1 MPGYDGFD
9 PSVAAAGQVS
19 PVKILVAGGFGV
31 GKTTL
36 VETISEIEP
45 LRTEER
51 LTAAGVGVD
60 DLDGIESKAVTTVAM
75 DFGRLTLADAG
86 VVLYLFG
93 TPGQERFWFMWD
105 DLLSGALGALV
116 LVDTRRLDRSFP
128 AIDFF
133 ESRGLPFVVGAN
145 CFHGEQPY
153 TAEEIAAALHL
164 RDPGTPVLLLDA
176 RARTDARDVLLA
188 LLDLLISSADAP

>member
-1 MPGYDGFD
+1 MPGYDTA
-9 PSVAAAGQVS
+9 PALQEPA

-36 VETISEIEP
+36 VETVSEIEP

-51 LTAAGVGVD
+51 LTSAGVGVD
-60 DLDGIESKAVTTVAM
+60 DLEGIEAKTATTVAM
-75 DFGRLTLADAG
+75 DFGRITLGDAG

-105 DLLSGALGALV
+105 DLLDGALGAIV

-128 AIDFF
+128 AVDFF

-145 CFHGEQPY
+145 CFHGEQAY
-153 TAEEIAAALHL
+153 TADEIRTALRL
-164 RDPGTPVLLLDA
+164 SDPETPVLMLDA
-176 RARTDARDVLLA
+176 RQRGEVREVLLS
-188 LLDLLISSADAP
+188 LLDRVIAKVRTTALS

>member
-1 MPGYDGFD
+1 MPGYDT
-9 PSVAAAGQVS
+9 PAQEAA
-19 PVKILVAGGFGV
+19 PVKILIAGGFGV

-36 VETISEIEP
+36 VETVSEIEP

-51 LTAAGVGVD
+51 LTSAGVGVD

-75 DFGRLTLADAG
+75 DFGRITLTDAQ

-105 DLLSGALGALV
+105 DLLNGALGAIV

-128 AIDFF
+128 AVDFF
-133 ESRGLPFVVGAN
+133 ENRGLPFVVAAN

-153 TAEEIAAALHL
+153 TAQEIRAALHL
-164 RDPGTPVLLLDA
+164 RDPNTPIRLIDARSRDDARGALLSLLDM
-176 RARTDARDVLLA
+176 
-188 LLDLLISSADAP
+188 LITKAGGAATG

>member
-1 MPGYDGFD
+1 MPGYDTD
-9 PSVAAAGQVS
+9 ALEES
-19 PVKILVAGGFGV
+19 PVKILIAGGFGV

-36 VETISEIEP
+36 VEAISEIEP

-60 DLDGIESKAVTTVAM
+60 DLQGIEHKSATTVAM
-75 DFGRLTLADAG
+75 DFGRLTLSDAG

-105 DLLSGALGALV
+105 DLLAGALGAIV

-128 AIDFF
+128 AVDFF
-133 ESRGLPFVVGAN
+133 ENRGLPFVVGAN
-145 CFHGEQPY
+145 CFDGEQPY
-153 TAEEIAAALHL
+153 TAEQIRAALHL
-164 RDPGTPVLLLDA
+164 KDPDTPLLMLDA
-176 RARTDARDVLLA
+176 RSREDVRGALLSLLDVLIA
-188 LLDLLISSADAP
+188 EAEPVPSV

>member
-1 MPGYDGFD
+1 MPGYDTPAQEAD
-9 PSVAAAGQVS
+9 
-19 PVKILVAGGFGV
+19 PVKILIAGGFGV

-36 VETISEIEP
+36 VETVSEIEP

-51 LTAAGVGVD
+51 LTSAGVGVD

-75 DFGRLTLADAG
+75 DFGRITLTDAR

-105 DLLSGALGALV
+105 DLLNGALGAIV

-128 AIDFF
+128 AVDFF
-133 ESRGLPFVVGAN
+133 ENRGLPFVVGAN

-153 TAEEIAAALHL
+153 TAAEIRAALHL
-164 RDPGTPVLLLDA
+164 RDPNTPILMLDA
-176 RARTDARDVLLA
+176 RSRDDVRGA
-188 LLDLLISSADAP
+188 LLSLLDKLIAQAGAAVTG

>member
-1 MPGYDGFD
+1 MPAYDT
-9 PSVAAAGQVS
+9 AAPEAS
-19 PVKILVAGGFGV
+19 PVKILIAGGFGV

-36 VETISEIEP
+36 VEAISEIDP

-60 DLDGIESKAVTTVAM
+60 DLDGIEGKASTTVAM
-75 DFGRLTLADAG
+75 DFGRLTLDDAG

-116 LVDTRRLDRSFP
+116 LVDTRRLDRSF
-128 AIDFF
+128 AAVDFF
-133 ESRGLPFVVGAN
+133 ENRGLPFVVGAN

-153 TAEEIAAALHL
+153 TADEIRAALHL
-164 RDPGTPVLLLDA
+164 RDPDTPVLLLDA
-176 RARTDARDVLLA
+176 RSREDVRGALLS
-188 LLDLLISSADAP
+188 LLDLLIAQARVTAAG

>member
-1 MPGYDGFD
+1 MPGYDT
-9 PSVAAAGQVS
+9 PAQEAA
-19 PVKILVAGGFGV
+19 PVKILIAGGFGV

-36 VETISEIEP
+36 VETVSEIEP

-51 LTAAGVGVD
+51 LTSAGVGVD

-75 DFGRLTLADAG
+75 DFGRITLTDAQ

-105 DLLSGALGALV
+105 DLLNGALGAIV

-133 ESRGLPFVVGAN
+133 ENRGLPFVVAAN

-153 TAEEIAAALHL
+153 TAEEIRAALHL
-164 RDPGTPVLLLDA
+164 RDPNTPIRMLDA
-176 RARTDARDVLLA
+176 RSRDEARGALLA
-188 LLDLLISSADAP
+188 LLDMLIIKAEVAATG

>member
-1 MPGYDGFD
+1 LHGYDTPAQEAD
-9 PSVAAAGQVS
+9 
-19 PVKILVAGGFGV
+19 PVKILIAGGFGV

-36 VETISEIEP
+36 VETVSEIEP

-51 LTAAGVGVD
+51 LTSAGVGVD

-75 DFGRLTLADAG
+75 DFGRITLTDAR

-105 DLLSGALGALV
+105 DLLNGALGAIV

-128 AIDFF
+128 AVDFF
-133 ESRGLPFVVGAN
+133 ENRGVPFVVAAN
-145 CFHGEQPY
+145 CFHGEQLY
-153 TAEEIAAALHL
+153 TVEEIRAALHL
-164 RDPGTPVLLLDA
+164 RDPNTPIHLLDA
-176 RARTDARDVLLA
+176 RSRDDARGVLLS
-188 LLDLLISSADAP
+188 LLDMLIAKAGVATTG

>member
-153 TAEEIAAALHL
+153 TAEEIGAALHL
-164 RDPGTPVLLLDA
+164 RDPQTPVLLLDA

-188 LLDLLISSADAP
+188 LLDLQRPT